1 MEKVKEAYTLDTYA
15 IIAYLKK
22 EGGGEQVR
30 TLLEKAKK
38 KDVVLFVHEINLGE
52 VQYIV
57 HRESGEKESDKLIAW
72 LRECPITFVG
82 LEDNI
87 LSRAAKIKAVY
98 SISFADAFAAA
109 TTILKDSVLLTG
121 DPEFKPMEKIV
132 KIKWLK

>member
-1 MEKVKEAYTLDTYA
+1 MEKVKESYTLDTYA

-22 EGGGEQVR
+22 EKGGEQVKA
-30 TLLEKAKK
+30 LLAKAKK
-38 KDVVLFVHEINLGE
+38 EAAVLYVHEINLGE

-57 HRESGEKESDKLIAW
+57 QRESGEKESDKLIAW
-72 LRECPITFVG
+72 LRECPINFVG
-82 LEDNI
+82 LEENI

-98 SISFADAFAAA
+98 SISFADAFAVA

-121 DPEFKPMEKIV
+121 DPEFKSLGKIV

>member
-1 MEKVKEAYTLDTYA
+1 MEKVKETYTLDTYA

-22 EGGGEQVR
+22 EEGGEQVR
-30 TLLEKAKK
+30 ALLAKAKK
-38 KDVVLFVHEINLGE
+38 KDAVLYVHEINLGE
-52 VQYIV
+52 VQYII

-87 LSRAAKIKAVY
+87 LSQAAKIKAVY
-98 SISFADAFAAA
+98 PLSFADAFAAA
-109 TTILKDSVLLTG
+109 TAISKDSVLLTG
-121 DPEFKPMEKIV
+121 DPEFKPLEKIV